1 MPVHSRFFLAP
12 GNRINPHLLARSGP
26 VLQVEVSVPTALSKF
41 LASKE
46 RPVPQPLT
54 GWALIDTGATRSCA
68 DATVLTKLGL
78 SPIGVVE
85 AGTAGG
91 KIRQYLYPA
100 KLRFPGEGL
109 EIEFT
114 SLIGVDLRGQK
125 IADREL
131 IVLLGRDVL
140 SRCVLVYNGPGGFFT
155 VAF

>member
-1 MPVHSRFFLAP
+1 MPVHNRFFLAP

-41 LASKE
+41 LASKG

-54 GWALIDTGATRSCA
+54 GWALIDTGATGSCA
-68 DATVLTKLGL
+68 DATVLTKLSL
-78 SPIGVVE
+78 SPHRCC
-85 AGTAGG
+85 GG
-91 KIRQYLYPA
+91 RNGWREDSAVLDPA

-114 SLIGVDLRGQK
+114 SLIGVDLSGQK